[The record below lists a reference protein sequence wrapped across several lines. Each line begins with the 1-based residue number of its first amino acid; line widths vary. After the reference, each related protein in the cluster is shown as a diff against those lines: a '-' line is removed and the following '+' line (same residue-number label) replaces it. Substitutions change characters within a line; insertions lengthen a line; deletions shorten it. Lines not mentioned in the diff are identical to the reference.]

1 MLHNK
6 VQYTDGKFVSLPY
19 GEGYVDNQSAECIN
33 GWNLFD
39 IANAIDHKGCAVELS
54 HIDFVRIQSGVCYS
68 ADIIGEISTE
78 ISAIEE
84 ILR

>member
-6 VQYTDGKFVSLPY
+6 VQYIDGKVVSLPY
-19 GEGYVDNQSAECIN
+19 GEGYTDNQSSECVN

-39 IANAIDHKGCAVELS
+39 IANAINHQGCAVELS
-54 HIDFVRIQSGVCYS
+54 HIDFVRVQSGVCYS
-68 ADIIGEISTE
+68 AAVIGEISTE

-84 ILR
+84 IER